1 MNTVTKLTDFPTYC
15 NEYKAKKNRFDI
27 ILDLFAAEV
36 QGYLNNNSIDTISF
50 QAPLSVIYFE
60 TELDYIVGFTE
71 DKSTIHNRCIV
82 NINID
87 DAVAIDN
94 DKIISELKTAGRKEL
109 GLEFKY
115 FTQIDS
121 ALLNENENFISVHQH
136 IESAIS
142 IDDFRKRW
150 EYLFSHE
157 RIFLAIQR
165 AKNILLDC
173 ISKKDAKIMR
183 MNPIFKARD
192 LSIDENMIFCALPF
206 TDIRLE
212 IFDEVIKPEIEKQFG
227 MNTIRSGNIFQPN
240 LNIMES
246 IWTYINQAKAV
257 IIDLS
262 DKNPN
267 VFYELGICHTIGK
280 PVIAICDKESLANDY
295 GGSLPFDIGVINTIF
310 YKNQGNGM
318 EELKKALNANI
329 RSVIEQRPVIL

>member
-1 MNTVTKLTDFPTYC
+1 MNTVTKLTDFPTYG
-15 NEYKAKKNRFDI
+15 NEYAAKKNRFDL
-27 ILDLFAAEV
+27 ILDAFAVEV
-36 QGYLNNNSIDTISF
+36 QLYLENNSIDSISF
-50 QAPLSVIYFE
+50 QAPLSVIYFK

-71 DKSTIHNRCIV
+71 DKSTVHNRCIV
-82 NINID
+82 SINID
-87 DAVAIDN
+87 DAIDI
-94 DKIISELKTAGRKEL
+94 DEIISKLKTAGRKEL

-121 ALLNENENFISVHQH
+121 ALLNDNENFIAVHEY
-136 IESAIS
+136 IENAIS
-142 IDDFRKRW
+142 IDDFRERF
-150 EYLFSHE
+150 EYLFSNE
-157 RIFLAIQR
+157 KIKLSILR
-165 AKNILLDC
+165 AKSILLDC
-173 ISKKDAKIMR
+173 IAKEDAKIMR

-318 EELKKALNANI
+318 EELKKSLNANI
-329 RSVIEQRPVIL
+329 RAVIEQKPVIL

>member
-1 MNTVTKLTDFPTYC
+1 MNTITRLHNFPIYCDYYSTKRD
-15 NEYKAKKNRFDI
+15 RFDL
-27 ILDLFAAEV
+27 ILDIFAAQV
-36 QGYLNNNSIDTISF
+36 QSYFINNNIDSISF
-50 QAPLSVIYFE
+50 RAPVSAIYFK
-60 TELDYIVGFTE
+60 TELDFIFGFTE
-71 DKSTIHNRCIV
+71 DKSTV
-82 NINID
+82 NNYTIAEID
-87 DAVAIDN
+87 IDTNNLDN
-94 DKIISELKTAGRKEL
+94 DQIISKIKKAGRKEL

-121 ALLNENENFISVHQH
+121 ALLNDDENFKLLHEYIDN
-136 IESAIS
+136 AIA
-142 IDDFRKRW
+142 IDDYTKRW
-150 EYLFSHE
+150 EYLLSNE
-157 RIFLAIQR
+157 RINISILR
-165 AKNILLDC
+165 AQSILLDS
-173 ISKKDAKIMR
+173 IAKEDAKTMR

-206 TDIRLE
+206 TDMRLE
-212 IFDEVIKPEIEKQFG
+212 IFDEVIKPEIEKKFG

-329 RSVIEQRPVIL
+329 RSVIEQKPVIL